1 MTNFGGGDRR
11 WGRGQEQGQE
21 QGREQGQEVG
31 TGQGGFLG
39 SLLFGCELD
48 SEGGVQ

>member
-1 MTNFGGGDRR
+1 MTNLGA
-11 WGRGQEQGQE
+11 
-21 QGREQGQEVG
+21 G
-31 TGQGGFLG
+31 TGAGTGTGTGTGAGQGGFLV